1 MNEPMPVAADIHA
14 KVTNVLVKVLVV
26 GEDQVTPT
34 AALQRDLGA
43 DSLDLLEIM
52 FLLEQE
58 FGIEIPRGELFP
70 GSMLRIGP
78 ELVQDGKLT
87 DKGLAELRS
96 RLPYADLSRF
106 QDDRRLIAVPNLFT
120 VGLVGAYV
128 GWKLDHSTGSD
139 EEPNRASSHCS
150 RQEATLKTN
159 DSPKLTMHE
168 IYEGSPMNT

>member
-1 MNEPMPVAADIHA
+1 MTVAADIHA

-26 GEDQVTPT
+26 DEDQVTPT
-34 AALQRDLGA
+34 AALHRDLGA

-58 FGIEIPRGELFP
+58 FSIEIPRGELFP
-70 GSMLRIGP
+70 GSTLRIGP

-87 DKGLAELRS
+87 DKGMADLRS
-96 RLPYADLSRF
+96 RLPYADLTSF
-106 QDDRRLIAVPNLFT
+106 QGDRRLIAVPNLFT

-139 EEPNRASSHCS
+139 KEPNRASFDCS
-150 RQEATLKTN
+150 PQEATLNTN
-159 DSPKLTMHE
+159 DSPKLTMTE
-168 IYEGSPMNT
+168 FCEGSPMNT